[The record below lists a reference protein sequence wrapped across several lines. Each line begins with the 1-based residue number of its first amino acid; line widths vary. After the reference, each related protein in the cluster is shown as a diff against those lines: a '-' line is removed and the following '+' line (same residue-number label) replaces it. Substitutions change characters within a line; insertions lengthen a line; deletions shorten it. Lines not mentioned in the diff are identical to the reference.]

1 YTANLVV
8 PLMQGSGKLPATN
21 SPVLVPAQNVDAEG
35 FRATAFV
42 GHSFANNDRPIVRIV
57 TDALEAIG
65 IEVVTGEKPRADRIS
80 NKVKALIDGQH
91 LFVGIFTRRDK
102 LVGKKEWST
111 SAWIIDEKAYASRS
125 KKLILLK
132 EAGVESIGGIQGDH
146 EYIEFSR
153 ENFGEAL
160 TSLLQLFDVTVNGLR

>member
-1 YTANLVV
+1 
-8 PLMQGSGKLPATN
+8 M
-21 SPVLVPAQNVDAEG
+21 
-35 FRATAFV
+35 
-42 GHSFANNDRPIVRIV
+42 
-57 TDALEAIG
+57 
-65 IEVVTGEKPRADRIS
+65 
-80 NKVKALIDGQH
+80 KALIDGQH